1 MSSENVLICFVLARG
16 RGILIYICITMKNTI
31 ASSTKKQLSWMKVT
45 WEITFHSNNQVLIIE
60 LWWITLLTLK
70 NISHVSFSNTP
81 KMREIFTNLSN
92 LFFRKVLAFHV
103 FYVPRGLWRKT
114 FITFSPQFSKWGDKK
129 FIRSWGKS
137 TPNTEFSNWW

>member
-16 RGILIYICITMKNTI
+16 RGILIYICITMKNAI

-81 KMREIFTNLSN
+81 QMREIFTNLSN
-92 LFFRKVLAFHV
+92 LFFRKFLAFHV
-103 FYVPRGLWRKT
+103 FYVPRGLWRET
-114 FITFSPQFSKWGDKK
+114 FIIFSQFSKWGDKK

-137 TPNTEFSNWW
+137 ILEHWIF